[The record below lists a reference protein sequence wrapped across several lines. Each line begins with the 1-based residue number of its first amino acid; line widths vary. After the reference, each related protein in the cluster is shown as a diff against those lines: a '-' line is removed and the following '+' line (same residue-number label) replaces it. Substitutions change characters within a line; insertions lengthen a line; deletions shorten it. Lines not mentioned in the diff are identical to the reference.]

1 MASNRVAGRRIRE
14 HRINLGLS
22 PERYGA
28 RIGVSG
34 GTVRRI
40 EMGLAPTVRTM
51 FLIASDMDVRVTDLF
66 PSSAAGARAVSV

>member
-22 PERYGA
+22 PERYGV

-40 EMGLAPTVRTM
+40 EVGCAPTVRTM
-51 FLIASDMDVRVTDLF
+51 FLIASDMGLQVTELF
-66 PSSAAGARAVSV
+66 PATATAMRAAA

>member
-22 PERYGA
+22 PERYGD

-40 EMGLAPTVRTM
+40 EVGLMPTVRTM
-51 FLIASDMDVRVTDLF
+51 FLIASDMDVQVIELF
-66 PSSAAGARAVSV
+66 PAVTREQRIAA

>member
-1 MASNRVAGRRIRE
+1 MASNRVAGRRIKE

-40 EMGLAPTVRTM
+40 EAGLAPTVRTM
-51 FLIASDMDVRVTDLF
+51 FLIASDMDVRVTELF
-66 PSSAAGARAVSV
+66 PATTRERQAA

>member
-1 MASNRVAGRRIRE
+1 MASNRVAGRRVKE
-14 HRINLGLS
+14 HRVNLGLS

-40 EMGLAPTVRTM
+40 EAGLAPTVRTM
-51 FLIASDMDVRVTDLF
+51 FLIAKDMGLQVTDLF
-66 PSSAAGARAVSV
+66 PIAARQAA

>member
-28 RIGVSG
+28 RIGISG

-40 EMGLAPTVRTM
+40 EAGLAPTVRTM
-51 FLIASDMDVRVTDLF
+51 FLIASDMGVQVTELF
-66 PSSAAGARAVSV
+66 PVAARQPA

>member
-40 EMGLAPTVRTM
+40 EAGMAPTVRTM
-51 FLIASDMDVRVTDLF
+51 FLIASDMEVRVTDLF
-66 PSSAAGARAVSV
+66 PATASPSRVAA

>member
-40 EMGLAPTVRTM
+40 EAGLAPTVRTM
-51 FLIASDMDVRVTDLF
+51 FLIASDMGVLVTELF
-66 PSSAAGARAVSV
+66 PATASVRQAA